1 MAKPTRPKGKKPGFL
16 ESKAG
21 HFDVALDGKP
31 YDLQPLDPELT
42 QFGKSFVATGPGINT
57 KDSFWSYKEEID
69 TLAWNTLYPYQL
81 MILDEKSEAV
91 PGWTFTLP
99 VPPQELSLAMPM
111 AINTTPTFGGIVE
124 EHNGAPFRMI
134 SLSGTT
140 GVNAERGAAKSI
152 KSYSEAQSAIRTSV
166 SVNQAPIP
174 TAGGIAP
181 GASGLVRTNENTNWL
196 NVQPLSA
203 YASGEELASTT
214 GYYQFRLL
222 QRFLEGYVNL
232 KKKASGAKY
241 RLAFAIWKDEAVYI
255 VTPVQFEVKRSASS
269 PLEYMYSL
277 QLRAWKRIVLESDF
291 EEESPQAANFSP
303 GYMQQRLVAAQQSK
317 NFFDEAYGLYK
328 QAQRAY
334 NAVFDAI
341 SKAQEISRQAVGYL
355 KMAINVGLF
364 VTELSPELLAKLAQE
379 EGMRWARLFGYEPA
393 LITKSSRLYNNIFG
407 ATTPQQISTIGVGNV
422 VALARKQQAI
432 SPNSTP
438 VEVDSLELSP
448 TLRGLIEKEKQSYR
462 NLGRSDFES
471 MRDDLMAAMA
481 QFSASVGLSTT
492 NQTAN
497 ESTTQTVN
505 AVTNI
510 QTTEPS
516 ELDYQTMFQMNRL
529 AMVLNSLAASNNV
542 NPAQQFTPMDY
553 VAGLATR
560 SSIAFKVPQSK
571 YGVPFPYG
579 YTLEQLARDYLKN
592 PNRWMEIA
600 TLNGLQAP
608 YVDEVGVTVDL
619 AVNGAERT
627 LVVELPAD
635 ATIERGQSITIASNT
650 VPREKRVVQQ
660 VDKRDSVTVIRVD
673 GEPDLSKFT
682 VNGKASIHFYRP
694 NTVNSQMMI
703 YIPSDAEPTQQDY
716 ATKSIPGLANLQQM
730 IAAGGVDLQLT
741 NAMDLAVTP
750 DGDCKLAIGL
760 TNLIQRVRI
769 AFSTPPGGLLQHPG
783 FGLGLTPGI
792 STADLSAESILNK
805 ARDYFRSDAA
815 FSGVQ
820 SVLVNKSGPSLAIS
834 LTLGVRGLDQL
845 LPVTLEVKQ

>member
-1 MAKPTRPKGKKPGFL
+1 
-16 ESKAG
+16 
-21 HFDVALDGKP
+21 
-31 YDLQPLDPELT
+31 
-42 QFGKSFVATGPGINT
+42 
-57 KDSFWSYKEEID
+57 
-69 TLAWNTLYPYQL
+69 
-81 MILDEKSEAV
+81 MILDEKNDAV

-134 SLSGTT
+134 ALSGTT
-140 GVNAERGAAKSI
+140 GVNAERGSAKSVR
-152 KSYSEAQSAIRTSV
+152 SYADIQSAIKTSV
-166 SVNQAPIP
+166 NVNQAPTP

-181 GASGLVRTNENTNWL
+181 SGLLRLNENTGWL
-196 NVQPLSA
+196 NIQPLSA
-203 YASGEELASTT
+203 YASGEDLATTT

-255 VTPVQFEVKRSASS
+255 VTPLQFEVKRSASS

-277 QLRAWKRIVLESDF
+277 QLRAWKRITLESDF
-291 EEESPQAANFSP
+291 ETEYPHEAKFSS
-303 GYMQQRLVAAQQSK
+303 GYMQQKLVAAQECKS
-317 NFFDEAYGLYK
+317 FLDDAYQLYK
-328 QAQRAY
+328 DGQRTY
-334 NAVFDAI
+334 NAAMNAI
-341 SKAQEISRQAVGYL
+341 SKAQEVARQAVGYL
-355 KMAINVGLF
+355 KVALNLGLF
-364 VTELSPELLAKLAQE
+364 VTELSPELLGKLASE

-393 LITKSSRLYNNIFG
+393 LITQSTRLYRNVFG
-407 ATTPQQISTIGVGNV
+407 STTPQQITTVGVGNV

-432 SPNSTP
+432 TPNAAP
-438 VEVDSLELSP
+438 VEIDSLNLSP
-448 TLRGLIEKEKQSYR
+448 TLRTLIENEKQSYR
-462 NLGRSDFES
+462 TLTRSDFES

-481 QFSASVGLSTT
+481 EFSASVGLSTT

-505 AVTNI
+505 AVTNA

-516 ELDYQTMFQMNRL
+516 EKDYQTIFQMNRL
-529 AMVLNSLAASNNV
+529 AMVLNGMAASSKV
-542 NPAQQFTPMDY
+542 NLNQFTPMDY

-579 YTLEQLARDYLKN
+579 YTLEQLARDYLKD

-608 YVDEVGVTVDL
+608 YVDEVGVTVEL

-627 LVVELPAD
+627 LVVELAD
-635 ATIERGQSITIASNT
+635 DITVMHGQSITIASDT

-660 VDKRDSVTVIRVD
+660 VEKRDSVTVIRVD
-673 GEPDLSKFT
+673 GEPDLGKFT

-769 AFSTPPGGLLQHPG
+769 AFSTPPGGLLQHPD

-792 STADLSAESILNK
+792 STADLSAESILNR
-805 ARDYFRSDAA
+805 AREYFRSDSA

-834 LTLGVRGLDQL
+834 LTLGVRGLSQL